1 VIQIASQ
8 AGQMNTG
15 FASAHYATSK
25 AGLIGFSRILA
36 GELGQFGIT
45 VNCVSPGK
53 IQTEMASTYRNA
65 AAVEQSYI
73 DRTPMKRIGQ
83 VEDVVGAVAFLASQ
97 EARFITGAV
106 LDITGGFFMP

>member
-1 VIQIASQ
+1 
-8 AGQMNTG
+8 
-15 FASAHYATSK
+15 
-25 AGLIGFSRILA
+25 
-36 GELGQFGIT
+36 
-45 VNCVSPGK
+45 
-53 IQTEMASTYRNA
+53 MASTYRNA

-73 DRTPMKRIGQ
+73 ARTPMKRIGQ